1 MNIRRATIADCDAIL
16 TLIRDLA
23 EYERELEAV
32 EATVETLATTLFGN
46 QPTAYCDLV
55 EVDREVVGLAIWF
68 LNFSTWQSKYG
79 IYLEDLYVRPSHR
92 GQGFGYSLLKH
103 LAQTCVENGY
113 GRFQWSV
120 LDWNQPAIDF
130 YLQLGA
136 VAMDEWTVYRVAGD
150 ALTQLANS

>member
-1 MNIRRATIADCDAIL
+1 MRRATIADCDAIL
-16 TLIRDLA
+16 ALIRDLA
-23 EYERELEAV
+23 AYERELEAV
-32 EATVETLATTLFGN
+32 EATVETLAATLFGN

-55 EVDREVVGLAIWF
+55 EVDGEIVGMAIWF

-79 IYLEDLYVRPSHR
+79 IYLEDLFVLPSHR
-92 GQGFGYSLLKH
+92 GHGCGHALLKH
-103 LAQTCVENGY
+103 LARTCVENGY

-136 VAMDEWTVYRVAGD
+136 VAMDEWTVYRVSGD

>member
-1 MNIRRATIADCDAIL
+1 MHIRRADFADGEAIL
-16 TLIRDLA
+16 ALIRDLA

-32 EATVETLATTLFGN
+32 EATVETLAATLFGD

-55 EVDREVVGLAIWF
+55 EVDGEVVGMAIWC
-68 LNFSTWQSKYG
+68 LNYSTWQAKYG

-92 GQGFGYSLLKH
+92 GQGFGHSLLKH

-130 YLQLGA
+130 YTQLGA
-136 VAMDEWTVYRVAGD
+136 VAMDEWTVYRVSGN
-150 ALTQLANS
+150 ALTELANS

>member
-1 MNIRRATIADCDAIL
+1 VNIRRATIADGDAIL
-16 TLIRDLA
+16 ALIRDLA

-32 EATVETLATTLFGN
+32 EAMVETLEAALFGN

-55 EVDREVVGLAIWF
+55 EVDGELVGMAIWF

-79 IYLEDLYVRPSHR
+79 IYLEDLFVRPSHR
-92 GQGFGYSLLKH
+92 GQGFGHSLLKH

-136 VAMDEWTVYRVAGD
+136 VAMDEWTVYRVSGD

>member
-1 MNIRRATIADCDAIL
+1 MRRATIADGYAIL

-23 EYERELEAV
+23 EYERELDAV
-32 EATVETLATTLFGN
+32 EATVETLAATLFGT
-46 QPTAYCDLV
+46 QPTAFCDLV
-55 EVDREVVGLAIWF
+55 EVDGEVVGMAIWF
-68 LNFSTWQSKYG
+68 LNFSTWQAKYG
-79 IYLEDLYVRPSHR
+79 IYLEDLFVQPSHR
-92 GQGFGYSLLKH
+92 GQGFGHSLLKH

-130 YLQLGA
+130 YTQLGA
-136 VAMDEWTVYRVAGD
+136 EAMDEWTVYRVSGE

>member
-1 MNIRRATIADCDAIL
+1 VNIRRATIADGDAIL
-16 TLIRDLA
+16 ALIRDLA
-23 EYERELEAV
+23 EYERELDAV

-55 EVDREVVGLAIWF
+55 EVGGEVVGMAIWF
-68 LNFSTWQSKYG
+68 LNFSTWQAKYG

-92 GQGFGYSLLKH
+92 GRGFGHSLLKH

-120 LDWNQPAIDF
+120 LDWNKPAIDF
-130 YLQLGA
+130 YTQLGA
-136 VAMDEWTVYRVAGD
+136 VAMDEWTVYRVSGD

>member
-16 TLIRDLA
+16 ALIRDLA
-23 EYERELEAV
+23 AYERELEAV
-32 EATVETLATTLFGN
+32 EATVETLAATLFGN

-55 EVDREVVGLAIWF
+55 EVDGEIVGMAIWF

-79 IYLEDLYVRPSHR
+79 IYLEDLFVLPSHR
-92 GQGFGYSLLKH
+92 GHGCGHALLKH
-103 LAQTCVENGY
+103 LARTCVENGY

-136 VAMDEWTVYRVAGD
+136 VAMDEWTVYRVSGD

>member
-1 MNIRRATIADCDAIL
+1 VNIRRATIADGDAIL
-16 TLIRDLA
+16 ALIRDLA

-32 EATVETLATTLFGN
+32 EATVESLAATLFGN

-55 EVDREVVGLAIWF
+55 EVDSEVVGMAIWF
-68 LNFSTWQSKYG
+68 LNYSTWQSKYG
-79 IYLEDLYVRPSHR
+79 IYLEDLFVRPSHR
-92 GQGFGYSLLKH
+92 GRGFGHSLLKH

-136 VAMDEWTVYRVAGD
+136 VAMDEWTVYRVSGD

>member
-1 MNIRRATIADCDAIL
+1 MNIRRATIADGYAIL

-23 EYERELEAV
+23 EYERELDAV
-32 EATVETLATTLFGN
+32 EATVETLAATLFGT
-46 QPTAYCDLV
+46 QPTAFCDLV
-55 EVDREVVGLAIWF
+55 EVDGEVVGMAIWF
-68 LNFSTWQSKYG
+68 LNFSTWQAKYG
-79 IYLEDLYVRPSHR
+79 IYLEDLFVQPSHR
-92 GQGFGYSLLKH
+92 GQGFGHSLLKH

-130 YLQLGA
+130 YTQLGA
-136 VAMDEWTVYRVAGD
+136 EAMDEWTVYRVSGE

>member
-1 MNIRRATIADCDAIL
+1 VNIRRATIADCDAIL

>member
-1 MNIRRATIADCDAIL
+1 VNIRRAAIADGDAIL
-16 TLIRDLA
+16 ALIRDLA

-32 EATVETLATTLFGN
+32 EATVETLEAALFGN

-55 EVDREVVGLAIWF
+55 EVDGELVGMAIWF

-79 IYLEDLYVRPSHR
+79 IYLEDLFVRPSHR
-92 GQGFGYSLLKH
+92 GQGFGHSLLKH

-136 VAMDEWTVYRVAGD
+136 VAMDEWTVYRVSGD

>member
-1 MNIRRATIADCDAIL
+1 VNIRRATIADCDAIL
-16 TLIRDLA
+16 ALIRDLA
-23 EYERELEAV
+23 AYERELEAV
-32 EATVETLATTLFGN
+32 EATVETLAATLFGN

-55 EVDREVVGLAIWF
+55 EVDGEIVGMAIWF

-79 IYLEDLYVRPSHR
+79 IYLEDLFVLPSHR
-92 GQGFGYSLLKH
+92 GHGCGHALLKH
-103 LAQTCVENGY
+103 LARTCVENGY

-136 VAMDEWTVYRVAGD
+136 VAMDEWTVYRVSGD

>member
-1 MNIRRATIADCDAIL
+1 MNIRRATIADGYAIL

-23 EYERELEAV
+23 EYERELDAV
-32 EATVETLATTLFGN
+32 EATVETLAATLFGT
-46 QPTAYCDLV
+46 QPTAFCDLV
-55 EVDREVVGLAIWF
+55 EVDGEVVGMAIWF
-68 LNFSTWQSKYG
+68 LNFSTWQAKYG
-79 IYLEDLYVRPSHR
+79 IYLEDLFVQPSHR
-92 GQGFGYSLLKH
+92 GQGFGHSLLKH

-130 YLQLGA
+130 YTQLGA
-136 VAMDEWTVYRVAGD
+136 EAIDEWTVYRVSGE